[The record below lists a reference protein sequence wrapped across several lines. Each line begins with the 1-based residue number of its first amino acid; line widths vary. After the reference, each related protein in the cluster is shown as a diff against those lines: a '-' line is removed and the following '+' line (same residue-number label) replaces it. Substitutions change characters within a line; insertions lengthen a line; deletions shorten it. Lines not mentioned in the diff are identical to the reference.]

1 MSEKERVFQI
11 SPSYREFVFESIKDL
26 EAVMNAFDKAIVVDK
41 SYLVGPVAVID
52 DATASYTVTLMPV
65 LDKKAFEEA
74 KAEKAAKEKA
84 EADAKAAAE
93 NAEEV

>member
-65 LDKKAFEEA
+65 LGKKAFEEA